1 MSKKQRNKKLNP
13 NRQITVTVKEIKQLE
28 NKASKEATEK
38 AVNVMLLFP
47 LLILRDKYGF
57 GPKRLPEFQ
66 GHFQELWD
74 SYTSGYLDLEDIALT
89 LYEEAGVKIN
99 VKVE

>member
-1 MSKKQRNKKLNP
+1 MAKKQRKKKLNP
-13 NRQITVTVKEIKQLE
+13 NRHITMTAKEREQLE
-28 NKASKEATEK
+28 KRVSKEATEK
-38 AVNVMLLFP
+38 AVNVTLLFP